1 VLKHLLKVTYL
12 AAVVSVLAILHAL
25 AFFVMGTK
33 IAVHAYAMVLGRG
46 NDSGQRPGLE
56 LLHSLDFLLVG
67 LVLIIL
73 AFGVAKLFLLPP
85 TAFPKENSPSWLNV
99 ENFSDLK
106 GLLWETILTAMVIMA
121 LSVITRDLF
130 GTLDW
135 TALVI
140 PGVILLLSISLY
152 FVRKH

>member
-1 VLKHLLKVTYL
+1 VLNHLLKVRYL
-12 AAVVSVLAILHAL
+12 AVVVSVLAILHAL
-25 AFFVMGTK
+25 AFFVMGTQTA
-33 IAVHAYAMVLGRG
+33 IHAYKLVLQGG
-46 NDSGQRPGLE
+46 HGSDQRPGLE

-73 AFGVAKLFLLPP
+73 AFGVARLFLLPP
-85 TAFPKENSPSWLNV
+85 TSFPKEGTPSWLNV

-121 LSVITRDLF
+121 LSVVTSNLF
-130 GTLDW
+130 ERPDW
-135 TALVI
+135 TALII
-140 PGVILLLSISLY
+140 PGVILILAISLY